1 MTSGLVVAGNR
12 KELCER
18 SWPEL
23 RSHGADMT
31 DEMNVVFDIFKFG
44 LMDMNIVKDVGVLK
58 EEFQLQEKEEA
69 AME

>member
-1 MTSGLVVAGNR
+1 
-12 KELCER
+12 
-18 SWPEL
+18 
-23 RSHGADMT
+23 MT